1 VFKCWMSIVKI
12 HYAESNYFF
21 TINDYPALFTLLG
34 QFNGNVGCTIC
45 IDGTAYVS
53 LSASNKIVYMNH
65 IRFLLEGHRY
75 HMRKMDKYFDNN
87 DELHST
93 TPSGNNKGQ
102 RVFEIVRNIDFFGK
116 KTKDIKTRKD
126 TKPAPRDTFKKKSIF
141 FKYLPCRKELDV

>member
-1 VFKCWMSIVKI
+1 MSIVKI

-65 IRFLLEGHRY
+65 IH
-75 HMRKMDKYFDNN
+75 
-87 DELHST
+87 
-93 TPSGNNKGQ
+93 
-102 RVFEIVRNIDFFGK
+102 FFIGR
-116 KTKDIKTRKD
+116 TLVPHAKDG
-126 TKPAPRDTFKKKSIF
+126 
-141 FKYLPCRKELDV
+141 